1 MKMTPLMLVLGSI
14 IVFVA
19 SLSIVVIL
27 PAATMHTQP
36 SDIWL
41 PIQENQKKG
50 LKIYATNGCSYCHS
64 MYIRVNDWGTGAERI
79 SKAGDY
85 VNMEPAILGTERTG
99 PDLSQEG
106 GEHPD
111 DWHIAHYISPRNT
124 SPFSLM
130 PNFEYLGRK
139 NINYLIDYIQY
150 LGWKDA
156 QVRVNRQNYWKNEA
170 IHAYQ
175 LGSDSNIAWLHR
187 NIPEGWRPLPNPYPA
202 TQASLLRGKRMFQQY
217 CMGCHGTIGDGQGP
231 ATPFLSPPP
240 LNFTTLR
247 RYLVENRYIGGIL
260 YYQIMNGIT
269 GTAMPYFKK
278 QLESAIIWD
287 LTNYIAVAFIGYTD
301 ANIPPRGI
309 DAAYEP
315 IWLNHFKQPD
325 TLKAENR

>member
-1 MKMTPLMLVLGSI
+1 MKMTPLMLILGAF

-19 SLSIVVIL
+19 SLSIVVIM
-27 PAATMHTQP
+27 PAATMNTKHSQ
-36 SDIWL
+36 IWV
-41 PIQENQKKG
+41 PMNENTKKG
-50 LKIYATNGCSYCHS
+50 LGIYVDNGCSYCHS

-79 SKAGDY
+79 SQAGDY
-85 VNMEPAILGTERTG
+85 VDQEPAILGTERTG

-111 DWHIAHYISPRNT
+111 DWHIAHYINPRNT

-130 PNFEYLGRK
+130 PSFEFLGRK
-139 NINYLIDYIQY
+139 KIGYLIDYMQY
-150 LGWKDA
+150 LGWRDA
-156 QVRVNRQNYWKNEA
+156 QNRVVRQNFWKNKA

-175 LGSDSNIAWLHR
+175 LGPDSNITWLH
-187 NIPEGWRPLPNPYPA
+187 NQIPDGWRPLPNPYPA
-202 TQASLLRGKRMFQQY
+202 TDASTLRGKRMFQQY

-231 ATPFLSPPP
+231 GAPYIYPPP

-247 RYLVENRYIGGIL
+247 RYLVENRYIGGII
-260 YYQIMNGIT
+260 YYQVMNGIT

-287 LTNYIAVAFIGYTD
+287 LANYISISFIGYTD

-315 IWLNHFKQPD
+315 VWINNFKQPD
-325 TLKAENR
+325 TLKVQK